1 MSKVKPAP
9 KLAESASNTVQIKGG
24 PADEPKLIAQLV
36 VAPSLQGAT
45 TIKRWFGPLG
55 ERELDI
61 NALINELGQQADT
74 ASSGDLKRE
83 EAMLTIQAHTLDTI
97 FNELARRSAANA
109 GEYMGAAEVY
119 MRLALKA
126 QTQCRATIETLAEI
140 KNPKPVAFVRQ
151 ANISNG
157 PQQVNNGGT
166 ASAEPSRGENS
177 KNQQSE
183 LLEQSDGERLE
194 FGAKDAAVGANT
206 PLKPWERSTG
216 PRTMAGKGKVARNA
230 YKGAIRAQLRV
241 LARLLRS

>member
-1 MSKVKPAP
+1 MSKVKPADPLNP
-9 KLAESASNTVQIKGG
+9 KKRRPTQAEIASNTVQMKGD
-24 PADEPKLIAQLV
+24 PADESKLIAQLAV
-36 VAPSLQGAT
+36 TPSLQGAA
-45 TIKRWFGPLG
+45 TIKRWFGAVG

-61 NALINELGQQADT
+61 NALIHELSQQADT
-74 ASSGDLKRE
+74 VSSGDLKRE

-97 FNELARRSAANA
+97 FNELARRSAANV

-166 ASAEPSRGENS
+166 TSAEPSRGENS
-177 KNQQSE
+177 KNRQSE

-194 FGAKDAAVGANT
+194 FGAKGAAVGANT
-206 PLKPWERSTG
+206 PLET
-216 PRTMAGKGKVARNA
+216 V
-230 YKGAIRAQLRV
+230 GAVYRAENDGREGEGCPK
-241 LARLLRS
+241 RL

>member
-45 TIKRWFGPLG
+45 TIKRWSSLLG

-61 NALINELGQQADT
+61 SALINELRQQADT

-83 EAMLTIQAHTLDTI
+83 EAMLTTQAHTLDTI

-140 KNPKPVAFVRQ
+140 KNAKPVAFVRQ

-166 ASAEPSRGENS
+166 APAELPSRAEKS
-177 KNQQSE
+177 ENQQSK

-194 FGAKDAAVGANT
+194 FGAKGAALGANT
-206 PLKPWERSTG
+206 PLETVGAVDRAENDGREREG
-216 PRTMAGKGKVARNA
+216 RPK
-230 YKGAIRAQLRV
+230 
-241 LARLLRS
+241 RL